1 MALKDMIALIAQVK
15 QLNLAQQAEE
25 RAAMAEQRMAQNQ
38 GLTALSTY
46 AAIAPTLKDPE
57 QRKQLNTAFLQFLPP
72 GFPIE
77 AIEELGEGTVQN
89 IAQQIARTTEQY
101 MGSGAAD
108 VPQIQRRSTFN
119 AMGAGTPE
127 GAELGGVTEA
137 FINNPDNAKKIGLR
151 SVLGTTPGADAQDT
165 AIAGIP
171 QDMFLQAWRMGSGFE
186 MTAPQRAGLQVQREG
201 QQIQREGQNLQA
213 GIAGAQLNWDKI
225 KTGLANDLAR
235 ATNALEVDLARR
247 KANEFADTQ
256 LREWATLFSTKAVP
270 EAAQAAGLN
279 AIRRNY
285 DDING
290 AGSFNES
297 MRRLGIENPENLDP
311 GTFARIMKSW
321 RQ

>member
-25 RAAMAEQRMAQNQ
+25 RAMMTEQRMDRGQSLAAF
-38 GLTALSTY
+38 GAY
-46 AAIAPTLKDPE
+46 ATIAPNIKDPE
-57 QRKQLNTAFLQFLPP
+57 QRRQFQTRFSEIS
-72 GFPIE
+72 GIPIDALDE
-77 AIEELGEGTVQN
+77 MGEGTIQT
-89 IAQQIARTTEQY
+89 IAQQIAQNTDRF
-101 MGSGAAD
+101 MSGGGPE
-108 VPQIQRRSTFN
+108 VEEVGRRSAFN

-127 GAELGGVTEA
+127 GAALGGVTEA
-137 FINNPDNAKKIGLR
+137 FINNPDNAKKISLR

-213 GIAGAQLNWDKI
+213 GIAGAQLNWDRI
-225 KTGLANDLAR
+225 KTGLANDLAS
-235 ATNALEVDLARR
+235 ATSASEVALATT
-247 KANEFADTQ
+247 KAENEALNE

-270 EAAQAAGLN
+270 ESAQAVGLM
-279 AIRRNY
+279 AIKRNY
-285 DDING
+285 DTVLG
-290 AGSFNES
+290 AGKFDEK
-297 MRRLGIENPENLDP
+297 MKQLGIEDPEKLDP
-311 GTFARIMKSW
+311 GKFARMMKSW